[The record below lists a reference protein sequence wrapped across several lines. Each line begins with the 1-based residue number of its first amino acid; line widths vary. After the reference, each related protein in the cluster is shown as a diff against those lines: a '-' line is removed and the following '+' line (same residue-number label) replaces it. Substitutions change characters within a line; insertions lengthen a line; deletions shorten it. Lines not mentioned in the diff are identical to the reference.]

1 MKTITTFLF
10 MAICITVHAQNISS
24 TWCDGKEYATMRYYR
39 GDTIR
44 VSCDTAFLINT
55 ATYNLYADVF
65 RNFNSR
71 NADVK
76 RLTML
81 FDQSKSLYENRIQQQ
96 SMEYQALKKQFDD
109 LVSESKNIVQETG
122 TRLTSVDNSLIRI
135 DKNVVNA
142 QANIEEVKDII
153 RKEMRLSTARKLKW
167 GVGGLLVGVV
177 IGGVVFG
184 VVR

>member
-1 MKTITTFLF
+1 MKTFTTFF
-10 MAICITVHAQNISS
+10 FVTICISLHAQNISS
-24 TWCDGKEYATMRYYR
+24 TWCDGKEYAMMRYYR

-55 ATYNLYADVF
+55 ATYNLYAGVF

-71 NADVK
+71 NTDVK
-76 RLTML
+76 RLTLL
-81 FDQSKSLYENRIQQQ
+81 FDQSKNLYENRIQQQ
-96 SMEYQALKKQFDD
+96 SLEYQALKKQFDD
-109 LVSESKNIVQETG
+109 LVAESKNVVQETG

-142 QANIEEVKDII
+142 QANIEEVKSII
-153 RKEMRLSTARKLKW
+153 RKEMRLSNARKLKW
-167 GVGGLLVGVV
+167 GAGGLLVGLV

-184 VVR
+184 AVR